1 MRQLSVVTIWLVLC
15 SATWGVAADH
25 PVFDR
30 QKARDQRLS
39 KYTLEL
45 EQYGV
50 IRKDFAMERM
60 KERFRDEKYG
70 DPVDEARYADPLP
83 PCDEDGYTDASF
95 RFALV
100 IDVFDKL
107 THGHRRTLPQ
117 DHMPFAFPRLPSEI
131 RFTNASGFSEALTDP
146 ASSIYT
152 VAQDHGTLQYRRTI
166 WEWCCGFG
174 LTRYLVESTPVTEK
188 DLGNGLTECV
198 GVLNLPFMGPGKFHA
213 EIDSQDIVRSLVFI
227 KETYSKDTVI
237 HTVTT
242 TGQYRVGADVVA
254 DKGDFAR
261 EIPFQSVDGQ
271 EFRRTEIDDG
281 FTTQLTSMTVGLTVE
296 EFGGRSRIKEVP
308 ANALFSDLTNGKAKL
323 PPRAGVK
330 PPQSSGSRFWLF
342 TLNLAAL
349 VGFSL
354 YLWRKRSRPS
364 PAPSPEH

>member
-1 MRQLSVVTIWLVLC
+1 MRQQCFVTFLLVLC
-15 SATWGVAADH
+15 SASLGVAADH

-39 KYTLEL
+39 HYTLEL

-60 KERFRDEKYG
+60 KEQFRDSKYG
-70 DPVDEARYADPLP
+70 DPVDKARYADPLP

-95 RFALV
+95 RFTLV
-100 IDVFDKL
+100 IDASDQL

-117 DHMPFAFPRLPSEI
+117 DHLPFAFPRLPSEI
-131 RFTNASGFSEALTDP
+131 RFTNATGFSESLTDP

-152 VAQDHGTLQYRRTI
+152 VVQDHGILQYRRAI

-174 LTRYLVESTPVTEK
+174 LTRYVVKSTPVSEK

-198 GVLNLPFMGPGKFHA
+198 GVLNLPFIGPGSFHA
-213 EIDSQDIVRSLVFI
+213 EIDSKDIIRSVIFM
-227 KETYSKDTVI
+227 KETHSKDSVI

-242 TGQYRVGADVVA
+242 TGQYQVGNDVVA
-254 DKGDFAR
+254 NKGDFVR
-261 EIPFQSVDGQ
+261 EIPFQAVDGHG
-271 EFRRTEIDDG
+271 FRKTEIDDG
-281 FTTQLTSMTVGLTVE
+281 FTTKLTSMTVGLTVE
-296 EFGGRSRIKEVP
+296 EFGGRSRIKVVP
-308 ANALFSDLTNGKAKL
+308 TNALFSDLTNGKAKL
-323 PPRAGVK
+323 PPRAGVQ

-354 YLWRKRSRPS
+354 YLWRKRSRPI